1 METITAEAMAPVNKK
16 KGLGLPPKKIVN
28 ANGTQMPIANA
39 PKKLLINQAPQ
50 IQAIHRMG
58 SKNDAIK
65 HQHQGRFHC
74 PPIAAANLLVLLFV
88 QCD

>member
-58 SKNDAIK
+58 SKNDAIGYEPHRSWYIYQK
-65 HQHQGRFHC
+65 SFEIQFL
-74 PPIAAANLLVLLFV
+74 NFLLK
-88 QCD
+88 